1 MTKTS
6 LRSIIAIQDMNVS
19 GNIGTRKALSDV
31 VINSISITPTH
42 PHLTPPNEII
52 DLKSMHTTYPE
63 GKMMKI

>member
-6 LRSIIAIQDMNVS
+6 LRSIIVIQD
-19 GNIGTRKALSDV
+19 IGTRKALSDV

-52 DLKSMHTTYPE
+52 DFKSMHTTYPE

>member
-6 LRSIIAIQDMNVS
+6 LRSMIAIQEVNE
-19 GNIGTRKALSDV
+19 NIGTRKALSDV

-42 PHLTPPNEII
+42 LHLTPPNEII

>member
-31 VINSISITPTH
+31 VINPISITPTH

-52 DLKSMHTTYPE
+52 DLKLKQTTYPE
-63 GKMMKI
+63 SKMMKI